1 MSRSRNLE
9 SVVRNI
15 YGQYTYRHCYYN
27 YPVDERDTT
36 VKYLEIPIN
45 KEVFEVP
52 MFALYALQRVISDGT
67 VGRTDAIVVS
77 LADHGRKPGYKTL
90 ERNMVDVLECDFESS
105 KLIRVDASN
114 GSENVRYYGT
124 HGAIFDDGYSPVA
137 MYTCQIKRTEID
149 SESHTYSY
157 EILKPILRIRPDS
170 YKTRGDSMEKFIT
183 NKLILTSISD
193 SVAPCDYNNTINTLP
208 EYNVEVVIGDIPF
221 KPIIAD
227 SPSISTTNKELLE
240 LVVDHIEEVI
250 Q

>member
-9 SVVRNI
+9 SVVQNI
-15 YGQYTYRHCYYN
+15 YGQYTYRNCYYH

-36 VKYLEIPIN
+36 IKYLEIPIN
-45 KEVFEVP
+45 KDVFEVP
-52 MFALYALQRVISDGT
+52 MFALHALQRIISDGT
-67 VGRTDAIVVS
+67 VNRTDAIVVS
-77 LADHGRKPGYKTL
+77 LADHGSKPNYKTL
-90 ERNMVDVLECDFESS
+90 ERNMVDVLESDFESS

-114 GSENVRYYGT
+114 GSENVKYYGT

-137 MYTCQIKRTEID
+137 MYTCQVKRTEID

-157 EILKPILRIRPDS
+157 EILKPILRIRPES
-170 YKTRGDSMEKFIT
+170 FKTRGDSMEKFIT
-183 NKLILTSISD
+183 NKLILAGISD
-193 SVAPCDYNNTINTLP
+193 SITPCYYSNTINVLP
-208 EYNVEVVIGDIPF
+208 EYNIEVVIGDIPF